1 MSVFPNLECKQD
13 KGYLA
18 ATYTYGC
25 PLSRTKILAETSL
38 YSLAPY
44 LPARYSRYLGFL
56 KLVLRFC
63 RGAGLG
69 DRRALMKAI
78 IRHAL
83 VRERVPVLCSL
94 GLGAQ
99 HNHNFPLTP
108 EGERWET
115 YFNLENITA
124 VFQRQDDKAVV
135 SVKPVKVLTLLGLL
149 KEAWPQLFFEQ
160 QSGGDWLLDDLPY
173 ENNESLI
180 LTTSLDIRRGKGLA
194 SELLKEHGLTI
205 DIQIPPSQKVKS
217 LAQGAID
224 SLKAHGN
231 YYVLHIRRGD
241 RLDISSELLDY
252 ATQPGAIMD
261 KVKDMFPEGSALY
274 IMTDEW
280 DRTFFD
286 PLKDRYRVY
295 RYFNFPGLT
304 EVVHGKRPNNH
315 LLFAA
320 ERWIASQ
327 ASKECRTFVDDDTIR
342 GNIPTLIDGDRDSLV
357 IPSTVYGRMLATKE
371 N

>member
-25 PLSRTKILAETSL
+25 PLSRTKILLETSL
-38 YSLAPY
+38 YALVPY
-44 LPARYSRYLGFL
+44 LPARYLGFL
-56 KLVLRFC
+56 KLALKFC
-63 RGAGLG
+63 GGAGLG
-69 DRRALMKAI
+69 DRRALMMAI

-99 HNHNFPLTP
+99 HNHNLPLTR

-115 YFNLENITA
+115 YFDLENVTA
-124 VFQRQDDKAVV
+124 IFQRQDDRAVV
-135 SVKPVKVLTLLGLL
+135 SIKPVKVLTLLGLF
-149 KEAWPQLFFEQ
+149 KEAWPQLFFGQ

-173 ENNESLI
+173 GNNESPI
-180 LTTSLDIRRGKGLA
+180 LRTSLDTRRGKNLA
-194 SELLKEHGLTI
+194 PALLKEHGLTI

-217 LAQGAID
+217 IAQGAID
-224 SLKAHGN
+224 SLKGHGN

-241 RLDISSELLDY
+241 RLDISSELLDH
-252 ATQPGAIMD
+252 ATQPGAILD
-261 KVKDMFPEGSALY
+261 KVKDIFPEGSALY

-286 PLKDRYRVY
+286 PLRNRYRIY
-295 RYFNFPGLT
+295 RYFNFPELA
-304 EVVHGKRPNNH
+304 ELVHGKRPNNH

-320 ERWIASQ
+320 ERWMASQ
-327 ASKECRTFVDDDTIR
+327 ATKECRTFVDDDTVR
-342 GNIPTLIDGDRDSLV
+342 ENIPTLIDGDRDSLV
-357 IPSTVYGRMLATKE
+357 VPSTVYGMMIAEKE